1 MARLFCTLV
10 TISKGFHCYV
20 KNSQNKINLV
30 YFSGTTHYNPPSPL
44 SPSTP
49 PPLPLLPSPFLTTQ
63 TQHPTKGSGH
73 SQLQKEKFNSRTSL
87 TLNLP
92 LHFLLWSLRTL
103 YETSIKMIQTISNLL
118 WDKLF
123 SLWKYYSQIRVNYS
137 IFNLQE
143 PLSKDQPCALWRM
156 SYSGSFYLH
165 QLKINTMNQ
174 ILFIITSNYTV
185 QSKSHLK
192 ITPTLYRLT
201 FSVVEKSVAFKIAEI
216 LAM

>member
-1 MARLFCTLV
+1 MWKIVKIRSTWCIFQVLLIITLPPL
-10 TISKGFHCYV
+10 SLLPLH
-20 KNSQNKINLV
+20 L
-30 YFSGTTHYNPPSPL
+30 PSPS
-44 SPSTP
+44 SPPP

-185 QSKSHLK
+185 QSKSHFK

-201 FSVVEKSVAFKIAEI
+201 FSVVEKSVTFKIAEI

>member
-1 MARLFCTLV
+1 MARLFFTLV

-20 KNSQNKINLV
+20 KNSQNKINLM

-44 SPSTP
+44 SPSTL

-143 PLSKDQPCALWRM
+143 PLSKDQLCAL
-156 SYSGSFYLH
+156 
-165 QLKINTMNQ
+165 
-174 ILFIITSNYTV
+174 
-185 QSKSHLK
+185 
-192 ITPTLYRLT
+192 
-201 FSVVEKSVAFKIAEI
+201 
-216 LAM
+216 

>member
-1 MARLFCTLV
+1 M
-10 TISKGFHCYV
+10 

-185 QSKSHLK
+185 QSKSHFK

-201 FSVVEKSVAFKIAEI
+201 FSVVEKSVTFKIAEI

>member
-1 MARLFCTLV
+1 M
-10 TISKGFHCYV
+10 
-20 KNSQNKINLV
+20 
-30 YFSGTTHYNPPSPL
+30 YFSGATHYNPPSPL

-103 YETSIKMIQTISNLL
+103 YEISVKMIQTISNLL
-118 WDKLF
+118 TMRQIVYTLKVLQ
-123 SLWKYYSQIRVNYS
+123 QIRVNYS
-137 IFNLQE
+137 TFNLQE

-185 QSKSHLK
+185 QSKSHFK